1 MPRSEPDG
9 TARLSLYTATVK
21 PEWIDY
27 NGHMSEAYYVLTFG
41 FASEAFLDYI
51 HLGSEYRSG
60 TGSTVY
66 TVEAHI
72 NYLREVGAGA
82 SLRFATQLI
91 GYDARRMHLFHAMS
105 DAGDGAV
112 LATTEL
118 MMVHVDEQPRVSP
131 MPQAALDRVGRVHDT
146 HRDLTMPDHV
156 GRRIGLGG

>member
-1 MPRSEPDG
+1 VPRSEPDA
-9 TARLSLYTATVK
+9 TARLSLCTATVK

-51 HLGSEYRSG
+51 HLGSEYRSD
-60 TGSTVY
+60 TGSSVY

-72 NYLREVGAGA
+72 NYLREVAEGAG
-82 SLRFATQLI
+82 LHFATQLL
-91 GYDARRMHLFHAMS
+91 GYDARRIHLFRTMS
-105 DAGDGAV
+105 HAGDGAV

-131 MPQAALDRVGRVHDT
+131 MPQATLDRVRTVHESQ
-146 HRDLTMPDHV
+146 RDIPVPDHA
-156 GRRIGLGG
+156 GRTIGLRG